1 VLHPEDR
8 RLADG
13 DVELRLALG
22 LHAEEPG
29 HERPQRPRRLDEQRR
44 LLGRRQ
50 RRPATVRL
58 EARREGR
65 VLLGERGAKAPVQR
79 RELLR
84 LVEIAVAKP
93 SDPQREVACLVTRRL
108 TGAAPKRKS
117 VRCQRANS

>member
-1 VLHPEDR
+1 VLHPEDGG
-8 RLADG
+8 LSQG
-13 DVELRLALG
+13 DVDLRLALR
-22 LHAEEPG
+22 LHAEEPR

-50 RRPATVRL
+50 RRARAVGL
-58 EARREGR
+58 EARGERR
-65 VLLGERGAKAPVQR
+65 VLLGERRAEAAVQR
-79 RELLR
+79 RQLLG

-93 SDPQREVACLVTRRL
+93 ADPQREVAYFIPRRP